1 MTFWILERTK
11 QQPRGI
17 EAKGIYIYIYDSNN
31 DQDSADPKDTRDVK
45 ERAKMP
51 LPGSLAL
58 SSELEEIIEAD
69 HEETTTRHEDDFDL
83 DDVTERSRI
92 SEATSTNNNNIE
104 EVTRVLMD
112 ENNQD
117 DNDVDSDSGD
127 DDDDLLFH
135 DYANVRTGST
145 TGNPPPHALHRGSN
159 DNNSNNNDVVQRSS
173 SITSNSSSSKYL
185 QGSSSL
191 APLVEDDGD
200 VSTDFCMPDD
210 VDQDD
215 DDDSGIAVQDM
226 GYEDMD
232 DVANRENNEHYHS
245 ASPRLSAFF
254 HRVESQSSVPASTT
268 TTTTTTRNNSRP
280 SFVSTTSRRVSTET
294 DGTYQSAPAVLM
306 HSTSNMDGA
315 AAAALASDPNQNS
328 STARPQQRRRVT
340 IQVDPVSNE
349 HKSSSSL
356 ASRSSRFRLASKYG
370 KSSNTYQSDNLNSS
384 TKSSIYGSILNRRR
398 STRNPLSDNGKNMT
412 GTSTNHNVVHAVEQ
426 LNMYQ
431 TSDFEY
437 TSAAAAIV
445 TATTASGKRNY
456 GPQFGQGDH
465 VLVIL
470 AILGLADAFGNKE
483 LYTID
488 PVNKL
493 GYPQNEGKTE
503 AQSQGPYLYVLC
515 VVKQVH
521 FDEDERYY
529 TVLRCDT
536 NKEQRAD
543 PGYMEPIRD
552 EESIEIAY
560 QAAQR
565 SRTSMTDQHKPT
577 IQQIGFCERC
587 WKSMMR
593 LGTNT
598 KRRVIPTYIRTRN
611 DGKKQLQR
619 LLHGEPGCAL
629 NFRFSGINFLVCCSL
644 LFLFHDVFALGYLP
658 PSADFAVDLI
668 GMYVYFLLNVFLLA
682 SIELICASFFFS
694 QYGMVYF
701 GY

>member
-1 MTFWILERTK
+1 
-11 QQPRGI
+11 
-17 EAKGIYIYIYDSNN
+17 
-31 DQDSADPKDTRDVK
+31 
-45 ERAKMP
+45 MP
-51 LPGSLAL
+51 LSGSLAL
-58 SSELEEIIEAD
+58 SELEEIIEAD
-69 HEETTTRHEDDFDL
+69 HEETTTRHDDDFDVE
-83 DDVTERSRI
+83 DVTERSRI
-92 SEATSTNNNNIE
+92 SEAPSTNTE
-104 EVTRVLMD
+104 EVTRVLMED
-112 ENNQD
+112 NNQD
-117 DNDVDSDSGD
+117 DNDVDGDSGDD

-135 DYANVRTGST
+135 VNQYVNT
-145 TGNPPPHALHRGSN
+145 TGNPPNALN
-159 DNNSNNNDVVQRSS
+159 RSTS
-173 SITSNSSSSKYL
+173 SASPGYL
-185 QGSSSL
+185 QGSSFLS
-191 APLVEDDGD
+191 PLVEDDGD
-200 VSTDFCMPDD
+200 VSTDFRMPNDNEH
-210 VDQDD
+210 DD
-215 DDDSGIAVQDM
+215 DDDDLNDSWNAVQDM

-232 DVANRENNEHYHS
+232 DVANRENNDHHHS
-245 ASPRLSAFF
+245 ATPRLSALF
-254 HRVESQSSVPASTT
+254 HSIENRSGVPP
-268 TTTTTTRNNSRP
+268 TTTTRP
-280 SFVSTTSRRVSTET
+280 SIVSTSSRRVSTET
-294 DGTYQSAPAVLM
+294 DGTIQSAPAVLM
-306 HSTSNMDGA
+306 HSTSNIDAMA
-315 AAAALASDPNQNS
+315 AADQNNINK
-328 STARPQQRRRVT
+328 TNPQQRRRVT
-340 IQVDPVSNE
+340 IQVDPVNNE
-349 HKSSSSL
+349 HKSSLSL
-356 ASRSSRFRLASKYG
+356 VSRSNRFWATSRYG
-370 KSSNTYQSDNLNSS
+370 RSGATSSYQSDHSS
-384 TKSSIYGSILNRRR
+384 TKSNIYGSILNRRR
-398 STRNPLSDNGKNMT
+398 STRNPLADNGNNT

-431 TSDFEY
+431 SSDFEY

-456 GPQFGQGDH
+456 VHQFGQGDH

-552 EESIEIAY
+552 EESVEIAY
-560 QAAQR
+560 QASQR
-565 SRTSMTDQHKPT
+565 SRKSMGNQHTET
-577 IQQIGFCERC
+577 IQQIGFCEQC

-611 DGKKQLQR
+611 GGKEQLQR

-629 NFRFSGINFLVCCSL
+629 HFRFSGINFLVCCSL

-658 PSADFAVDLI
+658 PSADSVVDLI
-668 GMYVYFLLNVFLLA
+668 GLYVYFFMEIFLLG
-682 SIELICASFFFS
+682 SIKLNICASFFSS
-694 QYGMVYF
+694 QYGLVYF
-701 GY
+701 GHGTLFRVLDTA